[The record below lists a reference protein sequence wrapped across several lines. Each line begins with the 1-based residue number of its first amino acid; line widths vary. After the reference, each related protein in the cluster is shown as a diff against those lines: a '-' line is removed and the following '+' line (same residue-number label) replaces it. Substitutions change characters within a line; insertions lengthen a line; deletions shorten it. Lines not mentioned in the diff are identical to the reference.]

1 MVEHVRREGELS
13 LDDAVD
19 VIAELFGQQFVSEGE
34 HGRPEVDPRVL
45 QALARLAG
53 DEISWDARTET
64 WRLRP

>member
-19 VIAELFGQQFVSEGE
+19 VIAELFGQEFVLEDA

-45 QALARLAG
+45 EALARLAG
-53 DEISWDARTET
+53 DEISWVARAEA
-64 WRLRP
+64 WKLRP